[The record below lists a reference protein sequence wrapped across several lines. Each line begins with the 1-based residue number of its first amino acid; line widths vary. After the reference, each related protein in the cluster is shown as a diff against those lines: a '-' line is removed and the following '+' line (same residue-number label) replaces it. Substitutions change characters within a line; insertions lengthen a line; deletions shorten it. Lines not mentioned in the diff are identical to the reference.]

1 MMETFTQ
8 NDLIRYLY
16 HETSKEENQQL
27 ERQLAL
33 DGELNL
39 RYQDLKS
46 LMRDLDAAV
55 LEPSAECVNSILLS
69 LRVDAGS

>member
-16 HETSKEENQQL
+16 HETSNEENQQL
-27 ERQLAL
+27 ERRLAL

-46 LMRDLDAAV
+46 LMQDLDAAL
-55 LEPSAECVNSILLS
+55 LEPSANCVNSILRS